1 MAKIKYEQ
9 NIQEKES
16 MQKMEAINDNVH
28 LAKEKSRADAE
39 FYKIERSATANKL
52 LLSKEYLELKKIEAM
67 SVNNKVFITTASLDF
82 NLYLLGLL
90 WTRHP
95 KYVHQ

>member
-28 LAKEKSRADAE
+28 LAKERSRADAE
-39 FYKIERSATANKL
+39 FYKVERSRFKV
-52 LLSKEYLELKKIEAM
+52 
-67 SVNNKVFITTASLDF
+67 VNINNTL
-82 NLYLLGLL
+82 
-90 WTRHP
+90 
-95 KYVHQ
+95 

>member
-52 LLSKEYLELKKIEAM
+52 LLSQEYLELKKIEAM
-67 SVNNKVFITTASLDF
+67 SVNNKVWVLLFIAAVFYNISI
-82 NLYLLGLL
+82 
-90 WTRHP
+90 
-95 KYVHQ
+95 